1 MAAITKITETKPLWN
16 LVKKINEPLPV
27 LIRESGQG
35 SISFGHERGGIDL
48 TNGPAKAVESALNV
62 AITKTYTG
70 ASTTDYIDVVTDFPW
85 TVSPATSRED
95 VPAVFITEKR
105 IIANSNISNI
115 ANSVFAAA
123 ETVEAGIKAI
133 SNTVTPP
140 TIAIIKSGPVQGV
153 FGKVKNYLATSPFL
167 QNNFGAAPDLA
178 SQGVANIAS
187 NPTVSDTVT
196 QLKKSAQA
204 VGNFVENNFD
214 KPSKFN
220 STLSP
225 YDNLYATEFT
235 GFNYK
240 LPYFGDPYIDA
251 SVTYGEGDS
260 GNFLNGIAGLAS
272 SVAGAL
278 ASIQGTF
285 QPGVYIEKSKT
296 FNMSGAGRSIS
307 VSFPLLNT
315 RNVSDIPRNWQLIF
329 GLIYQNKPGRYSRS
343 IIDLPVIYEVFIPG
357 VAYMPYACLT
367 RMDVTFK
374 GSRRLM
380 KIHVPA
386 STTNQSIDTIIP
398 DAYEVNM
405 TFTALNEETRNFMYA
420 SLGSKVTVN

>member
-140 TIAIIKSGPVQGV
+140 TNAIIKSGPVQGV
-153 FGKVKNYLATSPFL
+153 VGKIKNFFNPLITSPLL
-167 QNNFGAAPDLA
+167 QNNLGAAPDLA
-178 SQGVANIAS
+178 SDLISESKTLAES
-187 NPTVSDTVT
+187 
-196 QLKKSAQA
+196 KKSAQA
-204 VGNFVENNFD
+204 VGNFIENNFD

-240 LPYFGDPYIDA
+240 LPYFSDPYIDA
-251 SVTYGEGDS
+251 SVSYGEGDS

-272 SVAGAL
+272 SIAGAV
-278 ASIQGTF
+278 ANIQGTF

-296 FNMSGAGRSIS
+296 FNMSGTGRTIN

>member
-35 SISFGHERGGIDL
+35 SISFGHERGGINL
-48 TNGPAKAVESALNV
+48 TTEVAKAVESALNV

-115 ANSVFAAA
+115 ANSIFASV
-123 ETVEAGIKAI
+123 ETIEAGLAAI

-140 TIAIIKSGPVQGV
+140 TNATINSGPVQAAI
-153 FGKVKNYLATSPFL
+153 GKINDLLTSSFL
-167 QNNFGAAPDLA
+167 QNNLGAAPDLA

-204 VGNFVENNFD
+204 VGNFIENNFD

>member
-140 TIAIIKSGPVQGV
+140 TNAIINSGPVQVV
-153 FGKVKNYLATSPFL
+153 FGKIKNFFNPLITSPLL
-167 QNNFGAAPDLA
+167 QNNLGAAPDLA
-178 SQGVANIAS
+178 SDLISESKTLAES
-187 NPTVSDTVT
+187 
-196 QLKKSAQA
+196 KKSAQA
-204 VGNFVENNFD
+204 VGNFIENNFD

-240 LPYFGDPYIDA
+240 LPYFSDPYIDA
-251 SVTYGEGDS
+251 SLTYGEGDS

-272 SVAGAL
+272 SIAGAV

-296 FNMSGAGRSIS
+296 FNMSGTGRTIN

-405 TFTALNEETRNFMYA
+405 TFTALNEESRNFMYA

>member
-62 AITKTYTG
+62 VITKTYTG

-123 ETVEAGIKAI
+123 ETVEAGLKAI

-140 TIAIIKSGPVQGV
+140 TNAVINSSPGQGV
-153 FGKVKNYLATSPFL
+153 VGFFKNLFNPIKTSPSL
-167 QNNFGAAPDLA
+167 QNNLGAASDLA
-178 SQGVANIAS
+178 RDFVSQSKTLAES
-187 NPTVSDTVT
+187 
-196 QLKKSAQA
+196 KKSAQA
-204 VGNFVENNFD
+204 VGNFIENNFD

-240 LPYFGDPYIDA
+240 LPYFSDPYIEA
-251 SVTYGEGDS
+251 SVSYGEGDS

-272 SVAGAL
+272 SVAGAM
-278 ASIQGTF
+278 ANIQGTF

-296 FNMSGAGRSIS
+296 FNMSGTGRTIS

-367 RMDVTFK
+367 RMDVNFK

-405 TFTALNEETRNFMYA
+405 QFTALNEESRNFMYA

>member
-48 TNGPAKAVESALNV
+48 TNGLVKGVESALNV

-140 TIAIIKSGPVQGV
+140 TNAIIKSGPVQGV
-153 FGKVKNYLATSPFL
+153 VGKIKNFFNPLITSPLL
-167 QNNFGAAPDLA
+167 QNNLGAAPDLA
-178 SQGVANIAS
+178 SDLISESKTLAES
-187 NPTVSDTVT
+187 
-196 QLKKSAQA
+196 KKSAQA
-204 VGNFVENNFD
+204 VGNFIENNFD

-240 LPYFGDPYIDA
+240 LPYFSDPYIDA
-251 SVTYGEGDS
+251 SVSYGEGDS

>member
-115 ANSVFAAA
+115 ANSVFASVETIAA
-123 ETVEAGIKAI
+123 GAKAI

-140 TIAIIKSGPVQGV
+140 TNATINSGPVQAAI
-153 FGKVKNYLATSPFL
+153 GKIKNFFNPLITSPLL
-167 QNNFGAAPDLA
+167 QNNLGAAPDLA
-178 SQGVANIAS
+178 SDLISESKTLAES
-187 NPTVSDTVT
+187 
-196 QLKKSAQA
+196 KKSAQA
-204 VGNFVENNFD
+204 VGNFIENNFD

-405 TFTALNEETRNFMYA
+405 QFTALNEESRNFMYA

>member
-48 TNGPAKAVESALNV
+48 TNGLVKGVESALNV

-115 ANSVFAAA
+115 ANSIFASV
-123 ETVEAGIKAI
+123 ETIEAGLAAI

-140 TIAIIKSGPVQGV
+140 TNATINSGPVQAAI
-153 FGKVKNYLATSPFL
+153 GKINDLLTSSFL
-167 QNNFGAAPDLA
+167 QNNLGAAPDLA

-204 VGNFVENNFD
+204 VGNFIENNFD

-240 LPYFGDPYIDA
+240 LPYFSDPYIDA
-251 SVTYGEGDS
+251 SVSYGEGDS

-296 FNMSGAGRSIS
+296 FNMSGTGRSIS

>member
-35 SISFGHERGGIDL
+35 SISFGHERGGINL
-48 TNGPAKAVESALNV
+48 TTDVAKAVESALNV

-95 VPAVFITEKR
+95 VPAVYITEKR

-115 ANSVFAAA
+115 ANSVFASVETIAA
-123 ETVEAGIKAI
+123 GAKAI

-140 TIAIIKSGPVQGV
+140 TNAVINSAPVQGV
-153 FGKVKNYLATSPFL
+153 FGKIKNFLTTSPIL
-167 QNNFGAAPDLA
+167 QKIQNNLGAAPALA
-178 SQGVANIAS
+178 SDLISESETVA
-187 NPTVSDTVT
+187 

-204 VGNFVENNFD
+204 VRNFVENNFD

-296 FNMSGAGRSIS
+296 FNMSGTGRSIS